1 MNLRARDFETHPYN
15 MGILGL
21 NQGCFGVDQEPSHFA
36 HEFSLQLAA
45 LLGQAALTQ
54 GFHLGVVP
62 KRKKTRHVD
71 ENI

>member
-1 MNLRARDFETHPYN
+1 MILKHTHIFN

-21 NQGCFGVDQEPSHFA
+21 NQGCFGVFDQEPSHFA

-45 LLGQAALTQ
+45 LLGQAALTEE
-54 GFHLGVVP
+54 FHLGVVP